1 MPRTTPKQ
9 CPECG
14 HRDLDARRDPG
25 RFALGWLLIAVGTL
39 TALPTLGIT
48 LFLVI
53 LGVSWTAPRLRCPEC
68 GWRGPA
74 A

>member
-1 MPRTTPKQ
+1 MPRTTPNK
-9 CPECG
+9 CPERG
-14 HRDLDARRDPG
+14 HRAPAARRDPAPSA
-25 RFALGWLLIAVGTL
+25 RGWLLIVVGTL

-53 LGVSWTAPRLRCPEC
+53 LGVSWTAPRLKCPEC

>member
-1 MPRTTPKQ
+1 MPRTTPKS

-14 HRDLDARRDPG
+14 NRDLDARREPS
-25 RFALGWLLIAVGTL
+25 RFILGWLLIVVGTL

-53 LGVSWTAPRLRCPEC
+53 LGVSWTAPRLRCNEC
-68 GWRGPA
+68 GWRGPSA
-74 A
+74 